1 MESIRRKVRSFLL
14 ANYLF
19 TEDESAL
26 DDSVSFLESG
36 LVDST
41 GMMEVIF
48 FIEETFS
55 IGVDDVEMIP
65 ENLDSVESLVA
76 FVARKQGVAA

>member
-1 MESIRRKVRSFLL
+1 MENIRKKVRSFLL
-14 ANYLF
+14 GNYLF

-26 DDSVSFLESG
+26 DNDVSFLESG

-55 IGVDDVEMIP
+55 ISVDDVEMVP
-65 ENLDSVESLVA
+65 ENLDSVENLVA

>member
-1 MESIRRKVRSFLL
+1 MENIRKKVRSFLL
-14 ANYLF
+14 GNYLF

-26 DDSVSFLESG
+26 NNDVSFLESG

-55 IGVDDVEMIP
+55 ISVGDVEMVP
-65 ENLDSVESLVA
+65 ENLDSVENLVA

>member
-1 MESIRRKVRSFLL
+1 MENIREKVRSFLL
-14 ANYLF
+14 GNYLF
-19 TEDESAL
+19 TEDQSAL
-26 DDSVSFLESG
+26 NNDVSFLESG

-55 IGVDDVEMIP
+55 ISVDDVEMVP
-65 ENLDSVESLVA
+65 DNLDSVENLVA
-76 FVARKQGVAA
+76 FVVRKKGVAA

>member
-1 MESIRRKVRSFLL
+1 MENIRKKVRSFLL
-14 ANYLF
+14 SNYLF
-19 TEDESAL
+19 TEDDAAL
-26 DDSVSFLESG
+26 EDNVSFLESG

-55 IGVDDVEMIP
+55 ISVDDTEMVP

-76 FVARKQGVAA
+76 FVARKQGLAA